1 MSQILTCGVLWHLLA
16 FSVLKT
22 TSSPAEGNAFVVI
35 ETAVK

>member
-22 TSSPAEGNAFVVI
+22 TSSPAEINAFVVI
-35 ETAVK
+35 ETTVK

>member
-22 TSSPAEGNAFVVI
+22 TSSPAEGNAFVVM
-35 ETAVK
+35 ETTVK